1 MRNYWLKILLGA
13 LGVFVGG
20 MVVLNVGRA
29 LFHRAKVVAETDSPI
44 TIPLPFVPFR
54 LDGER
59 VGTFDRIVIRRKS
72 PHKLAGVDLVVK
84 LDDPHAVARLA
95 GCSLRAEVSHSDPT
109 SDAFTLHDARFS
121 CLREPSAAVERV
133 GMVRILPGRDSLPL
147 VVDTAI
153 AARLRKEGA
162 GAQAEVA
169 ADSIAEAA
177 ERMAERMADS
187 MADSIEAAA
196 SRAADSVVSTHE
208 RAADSLRRLLL
219 KRADSARA
227 RARTVR
233 DSVRRAVRAT

>member
-13 LGVFVGG
+13 LGIFAAG
-20 MVVLNVGRA
+20 MLVINVGSA
-29 LFHRAKVVAETDSPI
+29 VFSKAKAVSETNAPI

-72 PHKLAGVDLVVK
+72 PHKVAGIDLAVK
-84 LDDPHAVARLA
+84 ADDPHLVERLA
-95 GCSLRAEVSHSDPT
+95 GCSLRAELRRADSAGG
-109 SDAFTLHDARFS
+109 AFTLHDARFS
-121 CLREPSAAVERV
+121 CLREPSAAVEKL
-133 GMVRILPGRDSLPL
+133 GSVRFLPGRSALPL

-162 GAQAEVA
+162 GVQAEAA
-169 ADSIAEAA
+169 ADSIAEV
-177 ERMAERMADS
+177 ADRQ
-187 MADSIEAAA
+187 ADSIDAAA
-196 SRAADSVVSTHE
+196 TRAADSVVSTHE

-219 KRADSARA
+219 RRADSVRE

-233 DSVRRAVRAT
+233 DSIRRAARET

>member
-1 MRNYWLKILLGA
+1 MRNYWLKIIVGA

-20 MVVLNVGRA
+20 MVAIHVGRA
-29 LFHRAKVVAETDSPI
+29 LFARAKVVAETDSPI

-72 PHKLAGVDLVVK
+72 PHKVAGVDLAVK
-84 LDDPHAVARLA
+84 LDDPQAVARLA
-95 GCSLRAEVSHSDPT
+95 GCSLRAELSHSDPT
-109 SDAFTLHDARFS
+109 GDGFTLHDALFS

-133 GMVRILPGRDSLPL
+133 GVVRFLPGRDTLPL

-162 GAQAEVA
+162 GAQAEVT

-177 ERMAERMADS
+177 DR
-187 MADSIEAAA
+187 MADSIEEAA

-208 RAADSLRRLLL
+208 RAADSLRRLLR
-219 KRADSARA
+219 KRADSARE

-233 DSVRRAVRAT
+233 DSVRRAVKAT